1 MKKILL
7 LCLMSLSLRIYADN
21 ALDKVDITFE
31 ELAALTQLKES
42 FVTDDW
48 NDPKQWKALSENKT
62 VLGAFEKYC
71 AAGDKEAC
79 VMTKQVE
86 IMPKLATISQ
96 KLQAGDASQISSVL
110 SLFEQFCEIGKSD
123 VCYFTAQIYRDG
135 FVNGAKVYIKK
146 DAGKAAYFFE
156 KACNSE
162 IESDNLV
169 AITACRDLG
178 DMYQKGMGVPKDAQK
193 ADVFY
198 KKALQLEEN
207 AE

>member
-42 FVTDDW
+42 FATDDW

-96 KLQAGDASQISSVL
+96 KLQAGDASQIPSAL
-110 SLFEQFCEIGKSD
+110 SLLEQSCEIGNGYF
-123 VCYFTAQIYRDG
+123 CYLIAQIYRDDP
-135 FVNGAKVYIKK
+135 VNGAKVYIKK
-146 DAGKAAYFFE
+146 DVGKAAYFFK
-156 KACNSE
+156 KACHNE

-169 AITACRDLG
+169 AITVCRYLG
-178 DMYQKGMGVPKDAQK
+178 DMYQKGMGVPKDTQK